1 MLHGTIHE
9 MLFVQH
15 VFMLHGC
22 HMKEQGCSPKYH
34 FVWSKKCSGQFKSTR
49 IWYFVSQYLS
59 LTTSNDFPNGYEM
72 IWNFFAMGHVKG
84 EVDGAGA
91 LLKIKV

>member
-1 MLHGTIHE
+1 
-9 MLFVQH
+9 
-15 VFMLHGC
+15 MLHGC
-22 HMKEQGCSPKYH
+22 HIKEQGCSPKYH
-34 FVWSKKCSGQFKSTR
+34 FVWSNKHSGQFKSTR
-49 IWYFVSQYLS
+49 IWLFVSQYLS
-59 LTTSNDFPNGYEM
+59 LTTSNDFPNGCEM